1 MDRSM
6 RPESLRKA
14 GAAYLQVVLQGAT
27 IRVDCHHGHAHTAL
41 VEVEA
46 VSDQLRLMSL
56 HEVRQLRDPRPDFLE
71 LPSRTS
77 ERSIE
82 LREADTL
89 CFACPARLHSFQ
101 NEP

>member
-56 HEVRQLRDPRPDFLE
+56 HEVRQLGDPRPDFLE
-71 LPSRTS
+71 LSVSDVRAVDVCEGSRHAV
-77 ERSIE
+77 
-82 LREADTL
+82 LRLPGEA
-89 CFACPARLHSFQ
+89 ASFQ